1 VPKTKDYYE
10 VLGVPRTATEKEI
23 TSAFRKLARK
33 HHPDLNAGDK
43 QAEGRFKEI
52 SQAHDVLSDAKKRSL
67 YDEFGA
73 DWAAAQAGGV
83 QPGGNRGR
91 VRQQPG
97 GGGAQ
102 YRTVTPEEMGDL
114 FGDAGGF
121 GDIFGSIFGGNARGR
136 GRVEPADVEAPIT
149 VSLAE
154 IYRGTSRTVE
164 LPGGRRVEVKVP
176 AGVKEGTVLRVPGL
190 RARVQIAPDLVFARE
205 GKDVR
210 VVVPVP
216 PGPERGPARRPL
228 CRGQGPAAGPDGRAN
243 PQVGGTAAAA
253 LIRRS
258 LFSRAPCPSPADCSC
273 PWFSF
278 PAWRRSAWSSE
289 PHGCSRRT
297 SGPACTCGASSSAS
311 SSSTSQRDT

>member
-1 VPKTKDYYE
+1 MPKTKDYYE
-10 VLGVPRTATEKEI
+10 VLGVPRTATQKDI

-83 QPGGNRGR
+83 QPGASRGR
-91 VRQQPG
+91 VRQQQPG
-97 GGGAQ
+97 SGGAQ
-102 YRTVTPEEMGDL
+102 YRTVTAEEMEDL
-114 FGDAGGF
+114 FGNSGGGF

-136 GRVEPADVEAPIT
+136 ASVEPADVEAPIT

-154 IYRGTSRTVE
+154 IYKGTSRTVE

-190 RARVQIAPDLVFARE
+190 RARVQIAPDLVFTRE

-216 PGPERGPARRPL
+216 LHMALKGGDVAAPTLKGGQVQFKVPPETQNGTKIRLRGL
-228 CRGQGPAAGPDGRAN
+228 GLPD
-243 PQVGGTAAAA
+243 PKGGTAGDLYAEVRVQLPVPMDEKTRKWAEEQP
-253 LIRRS
+253 L
-258 LFSRAPCPSPADCSC
+258 P
-273 PWFSF
+273 
-278 PAWRRSAWSSE
+278 
-289 PHGCSRRT
+289 
-297 SGPACTCGASSSAS
+297 
-311 SSSTSQRDT
+311 

>member
-1 VPKTKDYYE
+1 MPKTKDYYE
-10 VLGVPRTATEKEI
+10 VLGVPRTASQKDI

-43 QAEGRFKEI
+43 QAEARFKEI

-83 QPGGNRGR
+83 QPGAGRGG

-97 GGGAQ
+97 GGVQ
-102 YRTVTPEEMGDL
+102 YRTVTPDEMEDL
-114 FGDAGGF
+114 FGDAGGGF

-136 GRVEPADVEAPIT
+136 ARVEPADVEAPIT

-190 RARVQIAPDLVFARE
+190 RARVQIAPDPLFTRE
-205 GKDVR
+205 GKDLR

-216 PGPERGPARRPL
+216 LHVALRGGEVAAPTLKGGQVHFNVPPETQNGTKIRLRGLGLPDPKGSPPGDLYAEVKVQLPVPMDEKTRKWAEEQPL
-228 CRGQGPAAGPDGRAN
+228 P
-243 PQVGGTAAAA
+243 
-253 LIRRS
+253 
-258 LFSRAPCPSPADCSC
+258 
-273 PWFSF
+273 
-278 PAWRRSAWSSE
+278 
-289 PHGCSRRT
+289 
-297 SGPACTCGASSSAS
+297 
-311 SSSTSQRDT
+311 

>member
-1 VPKTKDYYE
+1 MPKTKDYYE
-10 VLGVPRTATEKEI
+10 VLGVPRAASQKEI

-43 QAEGRFKEI
+43 QAEARFKEI

-67 YDEFGA
+67 YDEFGP
-73 DWAAAQAGGV
+73 DWAAAEAGGV
-83 QPGGNRGR
+83 QPGAGRGG

-97 GGGAQ
+97 GGVQ
-102 YRTVTPEEMGDL
+102 YRTVTPDEMEDL
-114 FGDAGGF
+114 FGDAGGGF
-121 GDIFGSIFGGNARGR
+121 GDIFGTIFGNARGR
-136 GRVEPADVEAPIT
+136 ARVEPADVEAPIT

-190 RARVQIAPDLVFARE
+190 RARVQIAPDPLFTRE

-216 PGPERGPARRPL
+216 L
-228 CRGQGPAAGPDGRAN
+228 H
-243 PQVGGTAAAA
+243 AA
-253 LIRRS
+253 LRGGEVAAPTLKGGQVHFKVPPETQNGTKIRLRG
-258 LFSRAPCPSPADCSC
+258 LGLPDPK
-273 PWFSF
+273 
-278 PAWRRSAWSSE
+278 
-289 PHGCSRRT
+289 G
-297 SGPACTCGASSSAS
+297 GPPGDLYAEVKVQLPVPMDEKTRKWAEE
-311 SSSTSQRDT
+311 QPPP